1 VRGRARRT
9 RGRRAARALV
19 RRGDGAAGIGR
30 RRGGP
35 SGIIALYIFIYIAS
49 LAVVL
54 SAVSIIIFI
63 CILLCLL
70 ILFTWLGEATAQL
83 ATVDAVVV
91 LAVLLHYIY

>member
-1 VRGRARRT
+1 M
-9 RGRRAARALV
+9 
-19 RRGDGAAGIGR
+19 
-30 RRGGP
+30 
-35 SGIIALYIFIYIAS
+35 
-49 LAVVL
+49 L